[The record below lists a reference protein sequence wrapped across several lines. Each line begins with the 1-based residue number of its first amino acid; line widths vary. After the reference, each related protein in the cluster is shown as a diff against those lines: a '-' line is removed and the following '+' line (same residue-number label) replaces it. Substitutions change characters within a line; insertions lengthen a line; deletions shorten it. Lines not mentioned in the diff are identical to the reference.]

1 MRVKGKGGSVMPK
14 VAVYDMNGSQVDEI
28 ELSDAVFGIEPH
40 AAVLHDAVVMQL
52 ASMRRGTHAVKN
64 RAAVRG
70 GGRKPWRQKGTGR
83 ARHGSIRSPLWV
95 GGGVVFGPKPRSY
108 AYKLPK
114 KVRRLAMKS
123 ALSSK
128 VKNDELIVLDDLKM
142 EQPKTREMVKVLGNL
157 KVDRKALVVSST
169 YDENVALSAR
179 NIPGVKFVQAEG
191 LNVYDILN
199 HDKLILTRD
208 AVARVEEVWGR

>member
-1 MRVKGKGGSVMPK
+1 MPK

-128 VKNDELIVLDDLKM
+128 VRDDELIVLDDLKM

-157 KVDRKALVVSST
+157 KADRKALVVSST

-179 NIPGVKFVQAEG
+179 NIPGVKFIQAEG